1 MEKIKQILPLYCAG
15 PIHSFVPFIEQKEII
30 LLDEVKFP
38 SHAGFR
44 NKIEFV
50 GVSGKLTF
58 SIPLQASSRKANYRM
73 VELSYQEHWQNQLLN
88 ALRTSYGKSPFY
100 EYYDYRFIEVI
111 RREYQYLWD
120 FNFEL
125 LNLILK
131 CLKIDLPIHI
141 EQGEL
146 IKDEMLSDVQSIPY
160 YQVFAQENGFVGGL
174 SILDLL
180 FNEGVDATLHLQSLK
195 K

>member
-1 MEKIKQILPLYCAG
+1 M
-15 PIHSFVPFIEQKEII
+15 
-30 LLDEVKFP
+30 
-38 SHAGFR
+38 
-44 NKIEFV
+44 
-50 GVSGKLTF
+50 
-58 SIPLQASSRKANYRM
+58 
-73 VELSYQEHWQNQLLN
+73 LN

-131 CLKIDLPIHI
+131 CLKIELPIHI
-141 EQGEL
+141 EQGES
-146 IKDEMLSDVQSIPY
+146 IKDEMLYDVQSIPY

-180 FNEGVDATLHLQSLK
+180 FNEGVDATLYLQSLK

>member
-1 MEKIKQILPLYCAG
+1 MEKIKQILPLYSSG

-30 LLDEVKFP
+30 LLDELKFP

-50 GVSGKLTF
+50 GVSGKQTF

-131 CLKIDLPIHI
+131 CLKIELPIQI

-146 IKDEMLSDVQSIPY
+146 IKDEMLSNVQSIPY